1 MKKSLLLKSVGAVA
15 VLLFSATSTLG
26 AAAYEGDL
34 YEALSTKQQEQRG
47 AGAMGPIRSYEAV
60 GTETSV
66 RYEGDMYD
74 KFREPSQALRGAQGP
89 IRSDEAGQ
97 EDRFWKDLYQR
108 SPVLG
113 GGNG

>member
-1 MKKSLLLKSVGAVA
+1 MKKSLLLKSVGAAA
-15 VLLFSATSTLG
+15 VVLFSATSALG

-34 YEALSTKQQEQRG
+34 YEALSTQQPARG

-60 GTETSV
+60 ASETSL
-66 RYEGDMYD
+66 RYEGDM
-74 KFREPSQALRGAQGP
+74 FEALRLPSQSLRGAQGP
-89 IRSDEAGQ
+89 IRSDALSEEGSL
-97 EDRFWKDLYQR
+97 WKELQQR

>member
-1 MKKSLLLKSVGAVA
+1 MKKRLLLKSVGAAA
-15 VLLFSATSTLG
+15 VLLFSATSALG
-26 AAAYEGDL
+26 AATYEGDL
-34 YEALSTKQQEQRG
+34 YEALSTKQPARG

-60 GTETSV
+60 GSETSV

-89 IRSDEAGQ
+89 IRSDETGQ
-97 EDRFWKDLYQR
+97 ENRLWKDLYER